1 MEIVIRGRH
10 MDVSKKFKEFA
21 EEKLSRLD
29 HFGVD
34 IAQIDVEVSKEG
46 NPRLSDRAMEVELT
60 CRSGRKG
67 PLLRAEAHA
76 PDQFS
81 ALDVACDTMTERL
94 RRLADKRRSQR
105 RRAARL
111 VPADPTIEVT
121 DLGTVDAPEA
131 EATETPSDGIV
142 IEDGPLMVRLKTHET
157 QPMTVLGA
165 LDAMEM
171 VGHDFYFFFDSETSQ
186 PSVVYRRRGYDYGLI
201 RLDVT
206 VDDGTTG

>member
-10 MDVSKKFKEFA
+10 MDVSPKFKEFA
-21 EEKLSRLD
+21 DDKLARLE

-34 IAQIDVEVSKEG
+34 IARIDVEVSKEG
-46 NPRLSDRAMEVELT
+46 NPRLADRAIEVELT

-76 PDQFS
+76 ADKFS
-81 ALDVACDTMTERL
+81 ALEVACDTMAERL

-105 RRAARL
+105 RRPARL
-111 VPADPTIEVT
+111 VPTDASLEET
-121 DLGTVDAPEA
+121 DLGTVDAPAVESVD
-131 EATETPSDGIV
+131 EIQDGIV
-142 IEDGPLMVRLKTHET
+142 IADGPLLVRLKTHET
-157 QPMTVLGA
+157 RPMTVLGA

-171 VGHDFYFFFDSETSQ
+171 VGHDFFFFFDSETSQ

-201 RLDVT
+201 RLNVSA
-206 VDDGTTG
+206 DDGNID